1 MFFRFLTIP
10 THSQIIISCSIE
22 RSMRP
27 SFTEHTQSP
36 GIADHPNP
44 SSTAYNLTGG
54 LRAVYC
60 GSAFLPAFVLDE
72 CHGIFFT
79 SLILSPFKKIFFP

>member
-1 MFFRFLTIP
+1 
-10 THSQIIISCSIE
+10 
-22 RSMRP
+22 MRP
-27 SFTEHTQSP
+27 SFTEHTQSL
-36 GIADHPNP
+36 GIANRISPT
-44 SSTAYNLTGG
+44 STTYNLTRG

-79 SLILSPFKKIFFP
+79 GFLLNRFLN